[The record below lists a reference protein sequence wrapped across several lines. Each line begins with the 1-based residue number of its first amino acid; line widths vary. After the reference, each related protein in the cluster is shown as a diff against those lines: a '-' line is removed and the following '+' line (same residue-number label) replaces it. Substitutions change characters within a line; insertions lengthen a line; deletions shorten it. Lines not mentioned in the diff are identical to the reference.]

1 MLTSVF
7 SPLTTL
13 SRFTCAVVFSFYLYC
28 VTVPTVSMAA
38 SDSDSSV
45 KPFVDWL
52 LEDGARLED
61 VRFAEVVEAVS
72 GKKVLPVDASS
83 RVDAEML
90 AHIHSVVDAI
100 LLDLARPEHPVHRAG
115 RINETS
121 RYIEENLLD
130 RLNQPELFECRIPVN
145 ATGNLQRSG
154 YPDLRL
160 KHLPSGRI
168 FYLDPKVYKKT
179 SENSSF
185 RTFYFEPKG
194 ETNKILDEASHLI
207 LGISHAGKVE
217 GRWQFEAWKL
227 VDLVNFRVRLK
238 AEFQASN
245 RDLYREEAVLLR
257 SGAP

>member
-1 MLTSVF
+1 M
-7 SPLTTL
+7 
-13 SRFTCAVVFSFYLYC
+13 RFLLTCAVTLLFYLTSSLG
-28 VTVPTVSMAA
+28 VASEAA
-38 SDSDSSV
+38 PDSNANV
-45 KPFVDWL
+45 QAFVEWVI
-52 LEDGARLED
+52 EDGDRLGN

-72 GKKVLPVDASS
+72 GKKILPVDANHAA
-83 RVDAEML
+83 DAEML
-90 AHIHSVVDAI
+90 AVMQEVIAAMLI
-100 LLDLARPEHPVHRAG
+100 DLSRPEHPVHLAG

-121 RYIEENLLD
+121 RHVEDYLLHHLNREGLVECNLPL
-130 RLNQPELFECRIPVN
+130 N
-145 ATGNLQRSG
+145 ATGSLQRSG

-168 FYLDPKVYKKT
+168 FYLDPKVYHEK

-194 ETNKILDEASHLI
+194 ATNKILDEASHLI

-217 GRWQFEAWKL
+217 GRWQFKEWKL
-227 VDLVNFRVRLK
+227 VDLVDFRVRLK

-257 SGAP
+257 STTP